1 MCTFVTLRRGWQ
13 LRRSLRLPLRAES
26 GGRGGESGRPGL
38 TQRRRTPEVALQ
50 LRGHASAS
58 RNGDMSVFFRNLVK
72 ARRRRVGRGT
82 MARARTHP
90 WLDLFPPFFA
100 FTNFDAGDMFESVGL
115 RNLRGERRSVRR
127 GKVSSSG
134 VASSSSATK
143 KKDKSETAAV
153 RVIASSS
160 EFRPSRRA
168 SRAYLASR
176 VFFPMDFGYSV
187 GIMLA
192 SLCASAVGDS
202 ARGICCSGE
211 SWDIARRRD
220 RVTFFF
226 GGDEGFR
233 RTRGRHEKRALGW
246 GPGRLAGTPRGSG
259 DAREVKACATEARG
273 TKRSSASGCGE
284 WPASLAAAP
293 SCHERRFFGERDH
306 PRSGEKNVASI
317 LPGL

>member
-1 MCTFVTLRRGWQ
+1 
-13 LRRSLRLPLRAES
+13 
-26 GGRGGESGRPGL
+26 
-38 TQRRRTPEVALQ
+38 
-50 LRGHASAS
+50 
-58 RNGDMSVFFRNLVK
+58 
-72 ARRRRVGRGT
+72 

-202 ARGICCSGE
+202 ARGICCSGD
-211 SWDIARRRD
+211 SWDMARD
-220 RVTFFF
+220 AIVTFR
-226 GGDEGFR
+226 GCDEGFR
-233 RTRGRHEKRALGW
+233 RTRGGHEKRAPGW
-246 GPGRLAGTPRGSG
+246 GPRRLADTPLESG
-259 DAREVKACATEARG
+259 DAREAKACATEAHHVGLGQLVEGVKGGGPVAALDARAQANHYIAKFALRG
-273 TKRSSASGCGE
+273 LVHRRVVYCGVQG
-284 WPASLAAAP
+284 S
-293 SCHERRFFGERDH
+293 
-306 PRSGEKNVASI
+306 
-317 LPGL
+317 

>member
-1 MCTFVTLRRGWQ
+1 MHLRV
-13 LRRSLRLPLRAES
+13 ET
-26 GGRGGESGRPGL
+26 E
-38 TQRRRTPEVALQ
+38 T
-50 LRGHASAS
+50 
-58 RNGDMSVFFRNLVK
+58 SVFFRFRDFVK
-72 ARRRRVGRGT
+72 ARRRRVGRGLT
-82 MARARTHP
+82 ARARTHP

-143 KKDKSETAAV
+143 KKEKDKSETAAV

-160 EFRPSRRA
+160 AFRPSHRA

-220 RVTFFF
+220 R
-226 GGDEGFR
+226 GDLFFR
-233 RTRGRHEKRALGW
+233 RR
-246 GPGRLAGTPRGSG
+246 
-259 DAREVKACATEARG
+259 
-273 TKRSSASGCGE
+273 
-284 WPASLAAAP
+284 
-293 SCHERRFFGERDH
+293 RRFPTNARASRET
-306 PRSGEKNVASI
+306 RSGVGTGKARRHASRER
-317 LPGL
+317 

>member
-1 MCTFVTLRRGWQ
+1 
-13 LRRSLRLPLRAES
+13 
-26 GGRGGESGRPGL
+26 
-38 TQRRRTPEVALQ
+38 
-50 LRGHASAS
+50 
-58 RNGDMSVFFRNLVK
+58 
-72 ARRRRVGRGT
+72 
-82 MARARTHP
+82 
-90 WLDLFPPFFA
+90 
-100 FTNFDAGDMFESVGL
+100 
-115 RNLRGERRSVRR
+115 
-127 GKVSSSG
+127 
-134 VASSSSATK
+134 
-143 KKDKSETAAV
+143 
-153 RVIASSS
+153 
-160 EFRPSRRA
+160 
-168 SRAYLASR
+168 
-176 VFFPMDFGYSV
+176 MDFGYSV

-220 RVTFFF
+220 RGDLFF

-306 PRSGEKNVASI
+306 PRSCEKNVASI
-317 LPGL
+317 LPGLGKKTTRRRGRCRRDLRPLRHSPGHLPHLVNARRRTSAPAPLLESDDVTMTRGRA

>member
-1 MCTFVTLRRGWQ
+1 MCTFVTRRRGWQ

-143 KKDKSETAAV
+143 KKDKSEAAAV

-220 RVTFFF
+220 R
-226 GGDEGFR
+226 GDLFFR
-233 RTRGRHEKRALGW
+233 RR
-246 GPGRLAGTPRGSG
+246 
-259 DAREVKACATEARG
+259 
-273 TKRSSASGCGE
+273 
-284 WPASLAAAP
+284 
-293 SCHERRFFGERDH
+293 RRFPTNARASRET
-306 PRSGEKNVASI
+306 RSGVGTGKARRHASRER
-317 LPGL
+317 